1 MRVKIHIHKILQ
13 KYTKGLAVYEC
24 EAKDFTDVKNAL
36 KNIFPKFNDYYSL
49 VSNGSSGEN
58 LAFLDKNKKVI
69 TSNHYEINTLN
80 KNNHTEIYLIPLV
93 YGSGK
98 AGKMLAIVAI
108 VAIAAFA
115 ISSAGGLGALF
126 GGAGGAAGGA
136 GGAAGGFASFFTP
149 QKLFG
154 MVFRLIISQI
164 ISSLNKPPKKP
175 AETDAPVRKDNNI
188 FEGLANTT
196 APGTNIPIHYGQM
209 RVSGQLISGFVETL
223 NHPKDEDPRVGDR
236 FA

>member
-58 LAFLDKNKKVI
+58 LTFLDKNKKII
-69 TSNHYEINTLN
+69 TRNHYEINTLN
-80 KNNHTEIYLIPLV
+80 KNNHTELYLIPLV

-98 AGKMLAIVAI
+98 AGKMLAIIAV
-108 VAIAAFA
+108 VAIAAIAMQQAGLFA
-115 ISSAGGLGALF
+115 AGPEGASGGLS
-126 GGAGGAAGGA
+126 
-136 GGAAGGFASFFTP
+136 SFFTP